1 VAVIITVFIISVVFS
16 VCAVSLVLRISHRKE
31 WYDNI
36 DERKIHSGNIPRLGG
51 IGFGSAFF
59 IILAGISIYFG
70 IKGIDL
76 SRFIPCGIAMV
87 FILISGAYD
96 DFRPMSPSYKLLLQ
110 LVLAV
115 LIIYKGF
122 DFNRLLYTGGG
133 FLTNLNYISIPIT
146 VFWIVGITNAFNMID
161 GVDGLAGGVS
171 VIIAF
176 FLGLIYF
183 YFSHEASK
191 SVLLCVSLIGVLI
204 GFLVF
209 NAPLPR
215 AKIFMGDCGSQFLG
229 FTLALLPL
237 MIETDKPASLPLF
250 YIASL
255 YLIPILD
262 TTAAVWR
269 RIRDGKKIYDPDKS
283 HLHHKLINMGLDAK
297 KVDIIIFSVQI
308 IIGIFTFIAVSKE
321 KEGESIKS
329 LVVLGAGYLFAL
341 VFFIIIHFLNRSAM
355 KKISEID
362 TGDKLSPA
370 QN

>member
-1 VAVIITVFIISVVFS
+1 VAVLIIVFVISVVFS

-59 IILAGISIYFG
+59 IIAAGISVYFG
-70 IKGIDL
+70 IKGSDVT
-76 SRFIPCGIAMV
+76 RFIPCGIAMV
-87 FILISGAYD
+87 FIMVSGAYD
-96 DFRPMSPSYKLLLQ
+96 DFRPMPPSYKLLLQ

-122 DFNRLLYTGGG
+122 DFDRLIYSGGG
-133 FLTNLNYISIPIT
+133 FLTNIGYVSIPIT
-146 VFWIVGITNAFNMID
+146 ALWIVGITNAFNMID

-171 VIIAF
+171 AIIAF

-183 YFSHEASK
+183 NFSPEASK
-191 SVLLCVSLIGVLI
+191 SVILCVCLIGVLI
-204 GFLVF
+204 GFLIF
-209 NAPLPR
+209 NAPFPR

-237 MIETDKPASLPLF
+237 MKESDKPASLPLF
-250 YIASL
+250 YAASL
-255 YLIPILD
+255 FLIPILD

-308 IIGIFTFIAVSKE
+308 IIGIFTFIAVRKE
-321 KEGESIKS
+321 KEGYILKS
-329 LVVLGAGYLFAL
+329 LIVLGAGYLFAL
-341 VFFIIIHFLNRSAM
+341 AFFIVIHFLNRSAM
-355 KKISEID
+355 KKNPELN
-362 TGDKLSPA
+362 TGDKISPA
-370 QN
+370 SN